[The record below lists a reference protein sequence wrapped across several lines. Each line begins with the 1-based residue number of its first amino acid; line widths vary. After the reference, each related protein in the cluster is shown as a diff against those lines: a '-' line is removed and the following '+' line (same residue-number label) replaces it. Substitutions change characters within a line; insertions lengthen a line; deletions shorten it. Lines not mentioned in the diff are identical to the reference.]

1 MDLIFDLKPSLCF
14 FTETWLHSS
23 DTSMISQFPSYFTFI
38 HRSRN
43 NDKPGGGIGILV
55 NNNDFNINSYNY
67 LDLYSC
73 EATTACISSKS
84 RVVSPYTKFNI
95 IIIYRPPNK
104 NDYSLF
110 FDEFSDLVLNSDPIN
125 TIIVGDLNFHF
136 NSLVSPHSDFCI
148 LLDTLSLLQHIT
160 FPTHIKGNTLDYVIT
175 NCKANIISNT
185 ISSSLISDHFSIVF
199 NIDIP
204 KSHIISNACSYRRI
218 DSIDTN
224 IFVSDFNDLVFPGID
239 ITQLNG
245 ILDLLLNKHAPLVT
259 PKISNTHRAPWY
271 NKTLA
276 NLKRRTRY
284 YERYFVKERSDIS
297 YELFRKVRSEYRNS
311 IKEFKIKY
319 IKNTIECCSINS
331 RKCYSLI
338 NNLTGR

>member
-1 MDLIFDLKPSLCF
+1 M
-14 FTETWLHSS
+14 
-23 DTSMISQFPSYFTFI
+23 
-38 HRSRN
+38 
-43 NDKPGGGIGILV
+43 
-55 NNNDFNINSYNY
+55 
-67 LDLYSC
+67 
-73 EATTACISSKS
+73 TACISSKY
-84 RVVSPYTKFNI
+84 RVLSPYTKFNI

-204 KSHIISNACSYRRI
+204 KSHIISNDCSYRRI

-239 ITQLNG
+239 IT
-245 ILDLLLNKHAPLVT
+245 
-259 PKISNTHRAPWY
+259 
-271 NKTLA
+271 
-276 NLKRRTRY
+276 
-284 YERYFVKERSDIS
+284 
-297 YELFRKVRSEYRNS
+297 
-311 IKEFKIKY
+311 
-319 IKNTIECCSINS
+319 
-331 RKCYSLI
+331 
-338 NNLTGR
+338 